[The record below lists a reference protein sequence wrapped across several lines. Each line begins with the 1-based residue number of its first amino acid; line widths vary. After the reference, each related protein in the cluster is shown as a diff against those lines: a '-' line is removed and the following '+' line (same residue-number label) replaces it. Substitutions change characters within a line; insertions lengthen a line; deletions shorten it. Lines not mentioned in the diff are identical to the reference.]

1 MDLTIIIG
9 MIGSL
14 LTIGDVGNSFFSYV
28 KQNRKFNL
36 SRWRHI
42 DPNVDKFIEKFNED
56 IATVYQNHIFTKD
69 EKNEIVKSCI
79 RKLEIENEDIANI
92 ISEIIDEYNEYQ
104 IASLSKGE
112 KVILDSIMS
121 YNSEFSE
128 DKKNSILNK
137 LCKITRKS
145 SDIVFGSIDEFIN
158 KEYEIDRSKFIDSI
172 DIRHN
177 KIVLIQGNA
186 GSGKSVVAKKLL
198 KEKEFVFAT
207 RAEALIGIKSIN
219 EIWEIDIEAV
229 VSYFSEK
236 EFYFF
241 VDAIEFVADCGN
253 IVFDRLEEL
262 YRLTT
267 LFSNVRVI
275 ITCRTVDSSK
285 LYNLNSRYVQETYEV
300 PSLTVDD
307 LNNIGNKYPIIK
319 FLQQENRYSGLL
331 TSPFYI
337 NLIVSKG
344 LKKENINDENDFRK
358 LIWENL
364 ICLKEK
370 CFSYDVTQ
378 NDVIKTVENIVF
390 TRSKEFLVGVY
401 KDDFEEKIIK
411 ALISEDVLICNG
423 DLVRLKYDIYEDI
436 CFERYIDKKFDLC
449 RGDYNSFYN
458 EIEKFGRS
466 IYRRYQIWISNKL
479 FILDTRQKFIYTLL
493 NGENIESEWK
503 KQTEIGIVKS
513 DYCGLLFEEFQDI
526 LDFQSINEL
535 IRITNLYAF
544 KMTVR
549 HDSIL
554 SVDLIPIGEARKYLI
569 EIIYN
574 YDYDMV
580 KSIPDSLIVQ
590 LCDDYSICNKREI
603 PVEKKACELIIRY
616 IDELTNQALADDR
629 SYLYT
634 DEIVRLFL
642 IICKMSQASEHWIN
656 SYVNRMIDYYSN
668 DDKKYKGIAE
678 FILKSILQNPDP
690 TFVSV
695 FPDLAIKVANTY
707 WIQNNL
713 KNIKQFHRYGY
724 GNENYFGL
732 SNNTNLSSVD
742 ELGVY
747 KNTFI
752 WYILKYDF
760 KKGFD
765 WVISFLN
772 HSVSVFNN
780 NYKEYV
786 EKFIIYN
793 VKDETKKSYFG
804 NLDLWTAGETDNN
817 LPILL
822 NDVIYIFKLNIIRYL
837 ESITDRELF
846 NKFANYIKKSIYE
859 SSNNIALLSVI
870 ETVGMYF
877 MKELPGYAL
886 DLVSSMNLIYLDI
899 NRYVLLN
906 PDSQMIDLRRQIFQI
921 VGIPDND
928 RRYQIDNKCIKTL
941 QTYAFE
947 SYFYLNQQQQEEYN
961 SVLDY
966 LYSIYVEDTYP
977 KENLQI
983 QKIDVRNAIISRI
996 NNQDDVIMVEPKIQ
1010 GRAKEIYDERM
1021 SEESKSQFIYEK
1033 INNLVSDIKGNEF
1046 DLQECINTVNVVLEM
1061 VGQNELLN
1069 LQYEKI
1075 IIQMIAGLLHNSDI
1089 TIEQRNF
1096 YIKEWLVRIKKVFQ
1110 NKSYIAEIELT
1121 IILWEQLNFDID
1133 KNLKDE
1139 ILKIMLESV
1148 LSYQNNGIVRKITR
1162 ITQRFLRLNNK
1173 YAKRFFNTILKLAE
1187 DKKTHQKY
1195 NVAYLTENNIE
1206 YDPNILLICNTREID
1221 NIIVKNNGNIYVEK
1235 NEEIIDNYLFN
1246 DCELNISSFN
1256 IDDYKLSALCYIC
1269 KCGLDLYDDAL
1280 FGVLKSLINKM
1291 IEVWNK
1297 YKQNFIAHRILDV
1310 YDVHAVSDFL
1320 KNEMNLIDKNSDLTY
1335 ECLLVDVDFSL
1346 FTEDTFD
1353 FYEDVLC
1360 DLIYSYY
1367 DGFRYKGTRSKLE
1380 KKIKS
1385 LEKYIEN
1392 IPDAYA
1398 KKRLEKSL
1406 FLCVNEKHMCDIS
1419 KVETKYN
1426 YMEKTFI
1433 NQQIIKYGK
1442 GHFIS
1447 VIKTVYTL
1455 NIDQLLP
1462 EILIS
1467 VNTCFEDEFNNNKT
1481 NFPSIIHKIGFMVDK
1496 LIINAFLNCSDEIK
1510 KDKELVNSYENI
1522 LKILIEIQYKKAAVL
1537 LDEFRIH

>member
-56 IATVYQNHIFTKD
+56 IATIYQNHIFTKD
-69 EKNEIVKSCI
+69 EKDEIVKSCI

-104 IASLSKGE
+104 ITSLSKGE

-145 SDIVFGSIDEFIN
+145 SDIVFRNIDEFIN

-172 DIRHN
+172 DIEHN

-198 KEKEFVFAT
+198 KQKEFVFAA
-207 RAEALIGIKSIN
+207 RAEALIGLKNIN
-219 EIWEIDIEAV
+219 EIWEIDVEEV
-229 VSYFSEK
+229 VSYFSKK

-253 IVFDRLEEL
+253 VVFDRLEEL

-267 LFSNVRVI
+267 LYSNVRVI
-275 ITCRTVDSSK
+275 ITCRSVDSSK
-285 LYNLNSRYVQETYEV
+285 LYNLNGRYVQETYEV

-319 FLQQENRYSGLL
+319 FLQQDNRYSGLL

-337 NLIVSKG
+337 NLIVSNG

-358 LIWENL
+358 LIWENV

-378 NDVIKTVENIVF
+378 NDVRTTVENIVF

-401 KDDFEEKIIK
+401 KDDFDEKIIK

-458 EIEKFGRS
+458 KIEKFGRS

-493 NGENIESEWK
+493 NDENIESEWK

-513 DYCGLLFEEFQDI
+513 NYCGLLFEEFQDI

-549 HDSIL
+549 HDPIYSM
-554 SVDLIPIGEARKYLI
+554 DLIPIGESRKYLI

-574 YDYDMV
+574 CDYDMV
-580 KSIPDSLIVQ
+580 KSIPNSLIVQ

-616 IDELTNQALADDR
+616 MDELTNQALNEDKF
-629 SYLYT
+629 YLYN

-642 IICKMSQASEHWIN
+642 IICKMSQASDQWIK
-656 SYVNRMIDYYSN
+656 SYVNSMIDYYNN
-668 DDKKYKGIAE
+668 DDKKYRGIAE
-678 FILKSILQNPDP
+678 AILKSILQNPDP

-707 WIQNNL
+707 WIQNNS

-724 GNENYFGL
+724 GNDNYFGL
-732 SNNTNLSSVD
+732 SNNANFSSVD

-780 NYKEYV
+780 NYKDSVDE
-786 EKFIIYN
+786 ITIYN
-793 VKDETKKSYFG
+793 AKDETKKSYFG

-846 NKFANYIKKSIYE
+846 KKFANYIKKSIYE
-859 SSNNIALLSVI
+859 KSNNIALLSVV
-870 ETVGMYF
+870 ETIGMYF

-906 PDSQMIDLRRQIFQI
+906 PNQQMNDLRKQIFQI
-921 VGIPDND
+921 VGIPDKD

-941 QTYAFE
+941 QAYAFE
-947 SYFYLNQQQQEEYN
+947 SYFYLNQKQQDEYN
-961 SVLDY
+961 SILDY

-983 QKIDVRNAIISRI
+983 QKIDVRNAIISRL
-996 NNQDDVIMVEPKIQ
+996 NNQDDVIIVEPKID
-1010 GRAKEIYDERM
+1010 GRAKQINDKRM
-1021 SEESKSQFIYEK
+1021 SEKSKSKFINEK
-1033 INNLVSDIKGNEF
+1033 IDSLVSDIKENGF
-1046 DLQECINTVNVVLEM
+1046 DLQKYVNTVNVVLEKLDRD
-1061 VGQNELLN
+1061 ELLN
-1069 LQYEKI
+1069 LQYEQK
-1075 IIQMIAGLLHNSDI
+1075 IIQMIAGLLHKSDI
-1089 TIEQRNF
+1089 TLEQRNF
-1096 YIKEWLVRIKKVFQ
+1096 YIKEWLIRIKKVFQ
-1110 NKSYIAEIELT
+1110 NQSYIAEIELT
-1121 IILWEQLNFDID
+1121 NILWEQLNFDID
-1133 KNLKDE
+1133 KNLKHE
-1139 ILKIMLESV
+1139 ILKLMLESV
-1148 LSYQNNGIVRKITR
+1148 LGHQNNGIVRKISR
-1162 ITQRFLRLNNK
+1162 ITQRFLRLNKK

-1187 DKKTHQKY
+1187 DKNTHRIY
-1195 NVAYLTENNIE
+1195 NERYLVENNIKFVSE
-1206 YDPNILLICNTREID
+1206 NLVISSTREID
-1221 NIIVKNNGNIYVEK
+1221 NIIVKHNGNIYVEK
-1235 NEEIIDNYLFN
+1235 DQEIIDNYLFN
-1246 DCELNISSFN
+1246 DCELNITSFN
-1256 IDDYKLSALCYIC
+1256 IDNYDLSTLCYIC
-1269 KCGLDLYDDAL
+1269 KCGLDLSDNEL
-1280 FGVLKSLINKM
+1280 FVVLKNLIKKM

-1297 YKQNFIAHRILDV
+1297 YKKDFIAHRILDV
-1310 YDVHAVSDFL
+1310 YDVQAVSDFL
-1320 KNEMNLIDKNSDLTY
+1320 KNEMNSIDNNSDLIY
-1335 ECLLVDVDFSL
+1335 ECLLIDTDFSL
-1346 FTEDTFD
+1346 FTEDTFE
-1353 FYEDVLC
+1353 FYEEVLC
-1360 DLIYSYY
+1360 DLIYPYY
-1367 DGFRYKGTRSKLE
+1367 DGFRHKGTRSKLE

-1398 KKRLEKSL
+1398 KKRLEKCL
-1406 FLCVNEKHMCDIS
+1406 FLCVNDKHMYDIS
-1419 KVETKYN
+1419 KIVTEYN

-1442 GHFIS
+1442 GHFID
-1447 VIKTVYTL
+1447 VIKTIYTL
-1455 NIDQLLP
+1455 NIDKLLP

-1467 VNTCFEDEFNNNKT
+1467 VNSCFEDEFDNNKI
-1481 NFPSIIHKIGFMVDK
+1481 NFPSIIHKIGFIVDK

-1510 KDKELVNSYENI
+1510 RDKELVNSYENI
-1522 LKILIEIQYKKAAVL
+1522 LKILLEIQDKIAAVL

>member
-56 IATVYQNHIFTKD
+56 IATIYQNHIFTKD

-198 KEKEFVFAT
+198 EEKEFVFAT

-344 LKKENINDENDFRK
+344 LKKENISDENDFRK

-370 CFSYDVTQ
+370 CYSYKISQSEVRR
-378 NDVIKTVENIVF
+378 TVENIVF

-401 KDDFEEKIIK
+401 KDDFDEKIIK

-479 FILDTRQKFIYTLL
+479 FVLDTRQKFICALL
-493 NGENIESEWK
+493 NDENIESEWK

-549 HDSIL
+549 HDPICSM
-554 SVDLIPIGEARKYLI
+554 DLIPIGEARKYLI

-574 YDYDMV
+574 CDHDIV
-580 KSIPDSLIVQ
+580 KSLPNSLVVQ

-603 PVEKKACELIIRY
+603 PVERKACQLIIKY
-616 IDELTNQALADDR
+616 IDELTNQALDDDR
-629 SYLYT
+629 FYLYN

-642 IICKMSQASEHWIN
+642 IICKMSQASEQWIN
-656 SYVNRMIDYYSN
+656 SYVNSMIDYYNN

-678 FILKSILQNPDP
+678 AILKSILQNPDP

-707 WIQNNL
+707 WIQNNTNNMKL
-713 KNIKQFHRYGY
+713 FRNIGY
-724 GNENYFGL
+724 GNESYFGL
-732 SNNTNLSSVD
+732 SDNANISSVD

-780 NYKEYV
+780 NYKDSVDE
-786 EKFIIYN
+786 ITIYN
-793 VKDETKKSYFG
+793 AKDETKKSYYG

-822 NDVIYIFKLNIIRYL
+822 NDIIYIFKINIIRYL
-837 ESITDRELF
+837 EIISDKEIF
-846 NKFANYIKKSIYE
+846 KKFANFVKKSIFE
-859 SSNNIALLSVI
+859 KSNNIALLSVV

-906 PDSQMIDLRRQIFQI
+906 PSSQMNDLRIQIFQI
-921 VGIPDND
+921 VGISDVHK
-928 RRYQIDNKCIKTL
+928 RYQIDNKCIRTL
-941 QTYAFE
+941 QDYAFE
-947 SYFYLNQQQQEEYN
+947 SYFYLNQQQQEKYN

-966 LYSIYVEDTYP
+966 LYSIYGEDTYP
-977 KENLQI
+977 NENLQI

-1010 GRAKEIYDERM
+1010 GRAKEINDERM
-1021 SEESKSQFIYEK
+1021 SEESKTQFIYEK
-1033 INNLVSDIKGNEF
+1033 INNLVSDIKENEF
-1046 DLQECINTVNVVLEM
+1046 DLQKCISTVNVVLEKLDKD
-1061 VGQNELLN
+1061 ELLN
-1069 LQYEKI
+1069 LQYERV
-1075 IIQMIAGLLHNSDI
+1075 IIQMIAGLLYNSDI
-1089 TIEQRNF
+1089 TLEQRNF
-1096 YIKEWLVRIKKVFQ
+1096 YIKEWLVRIKRIFQ
-1110 NKSYIAEIELT
+1110 NQSYIAEIDLT
-1121 IILWEQLNFDID
+1121 IILWEQLSFDID
-1133 KNLKDE
+1133 NNLKNE
-1139 ILKIMLESV
+1139 ILKLMLESV
-1148 LSYQNNGIVRKITR
+1148 LNHQGNGIVRKISR
-1162 ITQRFLRLNNK
+1162 ITLSFLRVNNK

-1187 DKKTHQKY
+1187 DKKAHRKY
-1195 NVAYLTENNIE
+1195 NETYLIENNIE
-1206 YDPNILLICNTREID
+1206 YDPKNLLICNTREID
-1221 NIIVKNNGNIYVEK
+1221 NIIVNHNGNIYIEK
-1235 NEEIIDNYLFN
+1235 SQEITDNYLFN
-1246 DCELNISSFN
+1246 DYELNITSFN
-1256 IDDYKLSALCYIC
+1256 IDDYELSSLCYIG
-1269 KCGLDLYDDAL
+1269 KCGLNLSNDKL
-1280 FGVLKSLINKM
+1280 FVVMKNLVNKM

-1297 YKQNFIAHRILDV
+1297 YKHDYIAHRILDF
-1310 YDVHAVSDFL
+1310 YDVNAVSDFL
-1320 KNEMNLIDKNSDLTY
+1320 KNEMNSIENNSNLIY
-1335 ECLLVDVDFSL
+1335 ECLFVDTDFSK
-1346 FTEDTFD
+1346 FTEDTFE

-1360 DLIYSYY
+1360 DLIYTYI
-1367 DGFRYKGTRSKLE
+1367 DGFRQKGTRLILE

-1392 IPDAYA
+1392 IQQTDV
-1398 KKRLEKSL
+1398 KKRLEKAL
-1406 FLCVNEKHMCDIS
+1406 FLCVNDKYMYDFS

-1426 YMEKTFI
+1426 YMEKNFI

-1442 GHFIS
+1442 GHFVD
-1447 VIKTVYTL
+1447 VIKTIYTL

-1467 VNTCFEDEFNNNKT
+1467 VNACFEDEFNNDKT
-1481 NFPSIIHKIGFMVDK
+1481 NFQTNIHKFRSIVDK

-1510 KDKELVNSYENI
+1510 KDKELVYSYENI
-1522 LKILIEIQYKKAAVL
+1522 LKILIEIQDKKAAVL

>member
-9 MIGSL
+9 LISSI
-14 LTIGDVGNSFFSYV
+14 LTIGEVGNSLFSYV
-28 KQNRKFNL
+28 KHNRKFNL
-36 SRWRHI
+36 NSWRHI
-42 DPNVDKFIEKFNED
+42 NPNVDKFIENFNEE
-56 IATVYQNHIFTKD
+56 IATTYQNHIFTKD
-69 EKNEIVKSCI
+69 EKDEIVKSCI
-79 RKLEIENEDIANI
+79 KKLEIESEDIVNI
-92 ISEIIDEYNEYQ
+92 ISKIIDEYNEYQ
-104 IASLSKGE
+104 MDSLSKGE
-112 KVILDSIMS
+112 KVILDRINS
-121 YNSEFSE
+121 YNPEFAE
-128 DKKNSILNK
+128 GNKNSIINK
-137 LCKITRKS
+137 LYEITRKS
-145 SDIVFGSIDEFIN
+145 NDIVFGNIDEFIN
-158 KEYEIDRSKFIDSI
+158 KEYEIDRLKFIDSI
-172 DIRHN
+172 DIEHN

-207 RAEALIGIKSIN
+207 RAEALIGIKNIN

-236 EFYFF
+236 KFYFF
-241 VDAIEFVADCGN
+241 VDAIEFVADCVN
-253 IVFDRLEEL
+253 VVFDRLEEI

-267 LFSNVRVI
+267 LHSNVRVI

-319 FLQQENRYSGLL
+319 SLRQDNRYSGLL

-344 LKKENINDENDFRK
+344 FKIENINDENDFRK

-370 CFSYDVTQ
+370 CYSYNISQSEVRR
-378 NDVIKTVENIVF
+378 TVENIVF

-401 KDDFEEKIIK
+401 KDDFDEKIIK

-458 EIEKFGRS
+458 KIEKFGRS

-493 NGENIESEWK
+493 NDENIESEWK

-513 DYCGLLFEEFQDI
+513 NYSGLLFEEFQDI
-526 LDFQSINEL
+526 LDIQSINEL

-544 KMTVR
+544 KMSVR
-549 HDSIL
+549 HNPIFSM
-554 SVDLIPIGEARKYLI
+554 DLIPIGEARKYLI
-569 EIIYN
+569 EIIYDC
-574 YDYDMV
+574 DYDMV
-580 KSIPDSLIVQ
+580 KSIPNSLVMQ
-590 LCDDYSICNKREI
+590 LCDDYSICNNREI
-603 PVEKKACELIIRY
+603 PVERKACELIIRY
-616 IDELTNQALADDR
+616 IDELTNQALDEDKF
-629 SYLYT
+629 YLYY
-634 DEIVRLFL
+634 DEIARLFL
-642 IICKMSQASEHWIN
+642 IICKMPQASEQWIK
-656 SYVNRMIDYYSN
+656 SYVNCMIDYYNN
-668 DDKKYKGIAE
+668 DDKKYKGIAKA
-678 FILKSILQNPDP
+678 ILKSLLQNPDP

-707 WIQNNL
+707 WIKNDSNNM
-713 KNIKQFHRYGY
+713 KRFHNIGY
-724 GNENYFGL
+724 GNESYFGL
-732 SNNTNLSSVD
+732 SNNANLSSVD

-765 WVISFLN
+765 WVISLSN
-772 HSVSVFNN
+772 HCVSVLNN

-786 EKFIIYN
+786 NKITIYN
-793 VKDETKKSYFG
+793 AKDDIKKSYFG

-822 NDVIYIFKLNIIRYL
+822 NDIIYILKINIIRYL
-837 ESITDRELF
+837 ESITDRKLF
-846 NKFANYIKKSIYE
+846 KKFANYIKKSIYE
-859 SSNNIALLSVI
+859 RSNNIALLSVI

-877 MKELPGYAL
+877 MKEFPGYAL

-906 PDSQMIDLRRQIFQI
+906 PDSQMIDLRRQIFQV
-921 VGIPDND
+921 VGIPDKD

-941 QTYAFE
+941 QAYAFE

-961 SVLDY
+961 CVLDY
-966 LYSIYVEDTYP
+966 LYSIYAEDTYP
-977 KENLQI
+977 NENYQI

-996 NNQDDVIMVEPKIQ
+996 NNEDDVLIVEPKIE
-1010 GRAKEIYDERM
+1010 GRAKQINDERM
-1021 SEESKSQFIYEK
+1021 SEKSKSQFIYEK
-1033 INNLVSDIKGNEF
+1033 INNLVSEIKEDEF
-1046 DLQECINTVNVVLEM
+1046 DLQTYINSVNVVLEEF
-1061 VGQNELLN
+1061 GKDELLN
-1069 LQYEKI
+1069 LRNEKI
-1075 IIQMIAGLLHNSDI
+1075 IIQMIAGLLYKPDI
-1089 TIEQRNF
+1089 TLEQRNF
-1096 YIKEWLVRIKKVFQ
+1096 YIKEWLVRINKVFQ
-1110 NKSYIAEIELT
+1110 NQSYVAEIELT

-1139 ILKIMLESV
+1139 ILKLMLESV
-1148 LSYQNNGIVRKITR
+1148 LKHQDNGIVQNISR
-1162 ITQRFLRLNNK
+1162 ITQKFLRLNKK

-1187 DKKTHQKY
+1187 DKKTHRIY
-1195 NVAYLTENNIE
+1195 NERYLVANNIKFDSE
-1206 YDPNILLICNTREID
+1206 YLLISNTREID
-1221 NIIVKNNGNIYVEK
+1221 IIIVKHKGNIYVEK
-1235 NEEIIDNYLFN
+1235 DQEIVDNYLFN
-1246 DCELNISSFN
+1246 DSELNIINFN
-1256 IDDYKLSALCYIC
+1256 IDNYELSTLCYIC
-1269 KCGLDLYDDAL
+1269 KCGLDLSDNEL
-1280 FGVLKSLINKM
+1280 FVVLKNLIKKM

-1297 YKQNFIAHRILDV
+1297 YKKDFMAHRILDV

-1320 KNEMNLIDKNSDLTY
+1320 KNEMNSINNNSDLLY
-1335 ECLLVDVDFSL
+1335 ECLLVDTDFSL
-1346 FTEDTFD
+1346 FTEDTFE

-1360 DLIYSYY
+1360 DLIYAYI
-1367 DGFRYKGTRSKLE
+1367 DGFRQKGTRTKLE

-1392 IPDAYA
+1392 IPETNV

-1406 FLCVNEKHMCDIS
+1406 FLCVNDKYMYDVS
-1419 KVETKYN
+1419 KIETEYK

-1433 NQQIIKYGK
+1433 NQQIINYGK
-1442 GHFIS
+1442 GHFVD
-1447 VIKTVYTL
+1447 VIKTIYTL
-1455 NIDQLLP
+1455 NIDKILP

-1467 VNTCFEDEFNNNKT
+1467 VNSCFEDEFNNDKINFST
-1481 NFPSIIHKIGFMVDK
+1481 NIHKFRFIVDK

-1510 KDKELVNSYENI
+1510 KDKELINSYENI
-1522 LKILIEIQYKKAAVL
+1522 LKILIEIQDKKAAVL
-1537 LDEFRIH
+1537 LDEFRVH